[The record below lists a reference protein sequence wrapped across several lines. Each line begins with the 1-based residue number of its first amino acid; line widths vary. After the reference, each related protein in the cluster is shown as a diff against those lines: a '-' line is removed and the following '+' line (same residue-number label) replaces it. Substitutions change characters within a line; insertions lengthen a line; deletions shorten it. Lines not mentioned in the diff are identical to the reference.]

1 MAEKR
6 SAFLNDCATHQDF
19 LHFSDFCPTLR
30 DILMGAETPLTV
42 GVFGPWGSGKTSLLY
57 QLRDEIESKGHSDVY
72 TAWITAWKYD
82 RHEALWR
89 TFILRVLES
98 LYPRKPGSGLRQDR
112 PRLAEEKLTEQ
123 QRELVDHLDRLQ
135 ESVYRPVDWQELG
148 RWSLNWWQALRES
161 GKAAAEIAT
170 VFVPSAAVFKRAL
183 DAVGGDAQVDDELGQ
198 VAAAFRRE
206 VKKYHLD
213 QLLHM
218 EQFEHTFKQALELA
232 EIDRLIVFVDDLD
245 RCLPEK
251 AIEVLE
257 AIKLFVEVRGR
268 SSCSAWT
275 RKSSS
280 AASKPVMANCSA
292 PVRIG
297 TSAPSC
303 LFAGGLFAEDGPDSL
318 PFAAFERR

>member
-1 MAEKR
+1 M
-6 SAFLNDCATHQDF
+6 
-19 LHFSDFCPTLR
+19 
-30 DILMGAETPLTV
+30 
-42 GVFGPWGSGKTSLLY
+42 
-57 QLRDEIESKGHSDVY
+57 
-72 TAWITAWKYD
+72 
-82 RHEALWR
+82 
-89 TFILRVLES
+89 
-98 LYPRKPGSGLRQDR
+98 
-112 PRLAEEKLTEQ
+112 
-123 QRELVDHLDRLQ
+123 
-135 ESVYRPVDWQELG
+135 
-148 RWSLNWWQALRES
+148 
-161 GKAAAEIAT
+161 
-170 VFVPSAAVFKRAL
+170 
-183 DAVGGDAQVDDELGQ
+183 
-198 VAAAFRRE
+198 AAAFRRE

-257 AIKLFVEVRGR
+257 AIKLFLEVRGR